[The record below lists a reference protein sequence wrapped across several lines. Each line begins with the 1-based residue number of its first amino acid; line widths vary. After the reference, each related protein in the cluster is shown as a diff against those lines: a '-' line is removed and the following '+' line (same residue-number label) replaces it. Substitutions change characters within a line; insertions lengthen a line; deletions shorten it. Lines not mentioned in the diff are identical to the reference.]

1 MSLDKMVLAFAG
13 VMTLL
18 SVVLT
23 VYVSPYFLWFTVF
36 IGLNLLQSAFT
47 GFCPAAMIF
56 KKLGAKA
63 DYWKTGHSHMK
74 RRVKE
79 IGALA
84 GFEKSGH
91 YFLAVGLLA
100 RGQVAEARAHW
111 QEAIKLDPS
120 FTRARQALEQLK

>member
-23 VYVSPYFLWFTVF
+23 VYVSPYFMWFTVF

-56 KKLGAKA
+56 KKLGAK
-63 DYWKTGHSHMK
+63 
-74 RRVKE
+74 
-79 IGALA
+79 
-84 GFEKSGH
+84 SGNA
-91 YFLAVGLLA
+91 F
-100 RGQVAEARAHW
+100 
-111 QEAIKLDPS
+111 
-120 FTRARQALEQLK
+120 

>member
-23 VYVSPYFLWFTVF
+23 VYVSPLFMWFTVF

-56 KKLGAKA
+56 KKLGAKPGNA
-63 DYWKTGHSHMK
+63 
-74 RRVKE
+74 
-79 IGALA
+79 
-84 GFEKSGH
+84 F
-91 YFLAVGLLA
+91 
-100 RGQVAEARAHW
+100 
-111 QEAIKLDPS
+111 
-120 FTRARQALEQLK
+120 